1 MMKKLIPL
9 ALFLI
14 IAIFLF
20 LSLSSDPSKLP
31 SPFLGKMFP
40 SIEGKDF
47 YTDETIK
54 VSEILDNKMTLVNVW
69 ASWCTTCRKEHQMI
83 MNIAKNTDL
92 QLIGIDYKDTR
103 EEGAEYLERLGNPY
117 DEIIFDPAGKIG
129 MELGVYATP
138 ETFLVNEQGFILYKH
153 IGEITQRV
161 WDENFVVHLNAIES

>member
-1 MMKKLIPL
+1 MKKLIPL